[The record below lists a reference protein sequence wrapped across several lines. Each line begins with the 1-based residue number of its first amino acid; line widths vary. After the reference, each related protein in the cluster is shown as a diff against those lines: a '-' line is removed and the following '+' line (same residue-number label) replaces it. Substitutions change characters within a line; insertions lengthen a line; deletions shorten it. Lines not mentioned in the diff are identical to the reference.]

1 MGSVGSCS
9 ASRRRGRLA
18 NTGSGVIVTTGVS
31 RASSGSV
38 TSTSWPLCRALAYRV
53 AAVRAKA
60 TFEVASF
67 VPADVGAEPPV
78 ATALPVG
85 VASMVKIFRGQ
96 AAGRSTVVFTSAF
109 DQSAGT
115 GTYVAL
121 ESFEG
126 SLDGRRGTFN
136 FVHSASTGGSDRTNE
151 FFLIVPASGTGDL
164 TGITGSGGLSID
176 ADGTHRIWFD
186 YDVLPVA

>member
-1 MGSVGSCS
+1 
-9 ASRRRGRLA
+9 
-18 NTGSGVIVTTGVS
+18 
-31 RASSGSV
+31 
-38 TSTSWPLCRALAYRV
+38 
-53 AAVRAKA
+53 VRAEA

-67 VPADVGAEPPV
+67 VPAEVGGAEPRV
-78 ATALPVG
+78 ATALPVS
-85 VASMVKIFRGQ
+85 VASMVKVFRGQ
-96 AAGRSTVVFTSAF
+96 AVGRSTTIFTSAF
-109 DQSAGT
+109 NQSTGT

-126 SLDGRRGTFN
+126 SLDGRTGTFN

-164 TGITGSGGLSID
+164 AGITGSGGLSID

-186 YDVLPVA
+186 YDLLPAV